1 MIFEAIILGI
11 LQGFTEFLPISSTA
25 HLILFPWLFGWSGEV
40 NTLTFD
46 IALHSGTLIALIVCF
61 YKDWFNLIIVNRR
74 LLFLILIASIP
85 AGFAGFILNDFVEL
99 YLREPLIICVTL
111 ISIGV
116 LMLYSERKNR
126 HKPVEVMGFFD
137 ACFIG
142 IAQAFAIIPGVS
154 RSGITISAGLL
165 RGFERDASAK
175 FSFLLSTPIIAGA
188 TMLHAIKFFKNSSSY
203 NTTVFITGL
212 SVSFIT
218 GVIAIKFLL
227 SFLKRHPLNIFV
239 YYRFLLS
246 AVIITM
252 LWMKD

>member
-142 IAQAFAIIPGVS
+142 VAQAFAIIPGVS